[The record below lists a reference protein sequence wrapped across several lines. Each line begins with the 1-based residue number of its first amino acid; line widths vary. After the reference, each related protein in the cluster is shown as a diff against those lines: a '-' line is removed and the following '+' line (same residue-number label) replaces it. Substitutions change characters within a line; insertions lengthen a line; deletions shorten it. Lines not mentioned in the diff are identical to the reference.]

1 MIVSSRR
8 RDRRRRL
15 AGAHVLA
22 FTNGYAFLF
31 LVGGAVVA
39 WPRHFSRSR
48 KMAHRFVVEARCLVL
63 LAALEVSSREPEDER
78 RQDDPLHEWR

>member
-31 LVGGAVVA
+31 LVGGAVA
-39 WPRHFSRSR
+39 ASPRHFSRSR
-48 KMAHRFVVEARCLVL
+48 EMPYRFVGGALTGATGRRGGVVAR
-63 LAALEVSSREPEDER
+63 ARG
-78 RQDDPLHEWR
+78 